1 MKLTES
7 DIDNI
12 SVKSCKSHNQNRTDS
27 HLVYDLLQTKK
38 QPEFIST
45 GNMSNNRAS
54 FKSVGGQF
62 MALNRSSQLFMNP
75 FPLADN
81 PFY

>member
-12 SVKSCKSHNQNRTDS
+12 SVKSCKSYNPQRTDS
-27 HLVYDLLQTKK
+27 ILVNDLRQTKK
-38 QPEFIST
+38 QPEFISM

-81 PFY
+81 PFC